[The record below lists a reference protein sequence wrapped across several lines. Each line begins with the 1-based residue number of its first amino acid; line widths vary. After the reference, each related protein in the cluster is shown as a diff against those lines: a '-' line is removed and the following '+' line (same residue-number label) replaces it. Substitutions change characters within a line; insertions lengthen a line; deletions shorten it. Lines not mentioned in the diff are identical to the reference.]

1 MQQNLTEKIKK
12 LEQSLN
18 EELDNERRLEMGRTQ
33 VKRRLDKERGVVEKL
48 LRKIGEL
55 KNERLHNKEMTD
67 EMKRDARRKE
77 ANLNKELAVT
87 QAKVKEI
94 EENLKKELEME
105 QGAHKEDLLKLKAI
119 TQKKDEIET
128 HLNDELSNN
137 AALQDELERLKKMMA
152 DKEAKNT
159 KIHQD
164 DRDEIARSEE
174 QLKKSD
180 IMLNDIRESHS
191 LSDPLSSS
199 SPIVVLRPLASVYGS
214 SF

>member
-1 MQQNLTEKIKK
+1 MKTAELEDHLKKGEEMQQNLTEKIKK

-33 VKRRLDKERGVVEKL
+33 VKRRLDRERGVVEKL

-94 EENLKKELEME
+94 EENLKNV
-105 QGAHKEDLLKLKAI
+105 DKARLSRNNVHACES
-119 TQKKDEIET
+119 DFAP
-128 HLNDELSNN
+128 LRNDP
-137 AALQDELERLKKMMA
+137 AARP
-152 DKEAKNT
+152 
-159 KIHQD
+159 
-164 DRDEIARSEE
+164 RSPRI
-174 QLKKSD
+174 L
-180 IMLNDIRESHS
+180 
-191 LSDPLSSS
+191 PAS
-199 SPIVVLRPLASVYGS
+199 SPAQLSPAQPS
-214 SF
+214 